1 MKNKLQKFLSLLLVL
16 CAAIT
21 ISAGNIAQGTFKKG
35 GSWKIS
41 SNGELYIDAT
51 KVPDYRNNDVY
62 MEGYRPSIAVGNRL
76 MFVRAKNSAPWG
88 KYIEKI
94 VSIKFSSKV
103 EYIGVDAFSGLYALR
118 SVSFEQRNTNNVVI
132 AARAFDDCVLLSQ
145 FDFSY
150 VKEIGDLAFRKA
162 NFSDV
167 TLPVITKLSVDAFVD
182 CYNMFGNADNM
193 TQGIHIT
200 STTVPFDF
208 ISDALDIWV
217 VTESKTYLQDNNDG
231 TFTKKT
237 ERYVQTGESMK
248 IIVPPSMYSQYTKKE
263 FENLAFKSDHALYVV
278 PGGENWNLSGG
289 SLIHYGGIAD
299 YAQASDAPWYSVR
312 NDIKELVI
320 TYASVGSSIGN
331 NAFTGCVNLES
342 VQGGG
347 ARQIYQIGENAFKNC
362 TKLTNVSNLSYV
374 KYIEKNA
381 FAGCTNLKFVDL
393 SHVYTIGDNAFDGAT
408 LSASNVALG
417 STLESIGQYAFRGS
431 FKNGGHIYISA
442 TVPTTHS
449 TAFSGADATRV
460 TLHVPG
466 SVVAGYMTTAP
477 WSSFQLD
484 QSMAFPVSGTYGS
497 GFGQWELS
505 EDGTLTLD
513 TKYEYDHN
521 IPDCANITNQ
531 PWYLYRD
538 FIRKVVLSEN
548 IKGVGKN
555 AFAFAEM
562 GKSSIHSVEAPAVTT
577 IGENAFKNNDALI
590 SFNGEYVKTIGNEAF
605 AGCAA
610 LEDVDFGDKLTS
622 LGSRVFDGCPVVANF
637 AVDAITP
644 PSVNSQTFVGMGA
657 SASGAPGRKAKASGS
672 GQGSVTLSVPEEA
685 TVNYLAAPY
694 WNLFSME
701 FIEGHG
707 SIVKSGA
714 YYDGAWV
721 LYSDGTLIASSQTTN
736 GSIDVATVY
745 NDATVTRVEFLGGAN
760 EVKSTFFSN
769 LPNLKTVV
777 LNAAV
782 NKVGYRTFQNCAKL
796 ESINLEN
803 VDTIDSEAFKG
814 CSKLASVNLSAIQ
827 YINTNAFEGCTKL
840 ASVELAGGCRIRSR
854 AFKGCTSLTSID
866 LKSATIDGYVFE
878 GCTAL
883 SSISNGGLQI
893 TTNAFNGCSALK
905 KFDLGSGCWTVY
917 SNAFANTNMQTIYCS
932 RPEPTK
938 LYADAFGSLTLSNIT
953 AYVPADYIRMYQK
966 ADVWK
971 DMTLMID
978 TTFES
983 MLPTGGAFGDKGTWQ
998 LDDKGTLTLR
1008 GAGSMPVLTD
1018 DNRYHWNHVFDEWAM
1033 FTEDVIISDGWTGI
1047 NTVIADKNATANKY
1061 KNIKTLE
1068 LGADIKLIRDSS
1080 LRYPNLTDVY
1090 CYIPDPVNIQTS
1102 DKYCP
1107 FDKAALIANNATLHV
1122 INFTGTKAKYQNSS
1136 AWNWFPNIVDD
1147 LVTRKE
1153 GIIYVTNVHMD
1164 KNYNMLGVSASELGT
1179 KTYQLTAGVQ
1189 PANATT
1195 SALAWSSS
1203 EPTIATVDQN
1213 GLVTILSNSNAG
1225 AFAEV
1230 TITAKA
1236 TDGSGKKDECRL
1248 VIYDADEIIDDTYVE
1263 SLDADKYAIT
1273 MSKSQIQYPEI
1284 SLLVEPY
1291 NGRRQFTVDFSNA
1304 GTDVVQVFEV
1314 RDDYSNCIGYQ
1325 FMPQGVGTATVTF
1338 TANYYDTQAHAS
1350 APSVTV
1356 TVNVTED
1363 IIFTEESK
1371 EGIPVKYIVE
1381 DAAKKTCK
1389 VYGALEQEISVDPN
1403 TGAIIPGA
1411 SVYRTAVDPSATGVL
1426 TIPTT
1431 VRGYAVT
1438 GVCDYAFRN
1447 CASLT
1452 EVNFCAGVER
1462 IGEGA
1467 FQGCNAL
1474 TTLRLPYTFKGLGQ
1488 NMASMLPNLKDVHL
1502 LATVIPTSFDWAG
1515 LEPGDD
1521 ALGTSA
1527 FDGLREEQQ
1536 DATLHVA
1543 IGCGTLYTNA
1553 GWDVWFPI
1561 IVEDGEEVD
1570 NNIASYVCDFTS
1582 KVSKHS
1588 AYNDAWTYDTEW
1600 TVYGGANNNAGW
1612 DYVKMGGKSAT
1623 LASANPVYVMNKN
1636 RMGRNITAIRV
1647 TYPSGS
1653 FPKNNQMDC
1662 SEWGVKVYSDLAC
1675 TNLLYTVTSSVTITG
1690 AEQVVTLKPVPG
1702 QPWKAG
1708 YGIQVYWNLSNTGST
1723 NGIIYVS
1730 KIEYLTDAD
1739 DAATLWPMY
1748 NISFVNWDGYVLQ
1761 NFPVRENTMP
1771 VFEGVTPVRAADAE
1785 YTYEFSG
1792 WSPEIVAATA
1802 DAVYTAQYTATPK
1815 PVIPDDPDPGTGVDN
1830 VQSNEVKCTKILYN
1844 GQLYIIRGDMI
1855 FNASGM
1861 RIK

>member
-1 MKNKLQKFLSLLLVL
+1 MKNKLQKLLTLLLVL
-16 CAAIT
+16 ATAIT
-21 ISAGNIAQGTFKKG
+21 AVSAKDLASGKFKNGGT
-35 GSWKIS
+35 WKITQDGLLFIDAEVVPDYRPQYDYNVAS
-41 SNGELYIDAT
+41 SWDYLYIDAET
-51 KVPDYRNNDVY
+51 PFYTRW
-62 MEGYRPSIAVGNRL
+62 IAQHLDGGDGRT
-76 MFVRAKNSAPWG
+76 SAPWG
-88 KYIEKI
+88 AYRKRVK
-94 VSIKFSSKV
+94 SIAFSSRIQQIGTFAFHNMAYVKYV
-103 EYIGVDAFSGLYALR
+103 TFRERSKADVVIRGSAFALCASLTEFDFQYIKEIGVDAFRLC
-118 SVSFEQRNTNNVVI
+118 
-132 AARAFDDCVLLSQ
+132 AFL
-145 FDFSY
+145 
-150 VKEIGDLAFRKA
+150 KK
-162 NFSDV
+162 V
-167 TLPVITKLSVDAFVD
+167 TLPNIQVLEACAF
-182 CYNMFGNADNM
+182 DNCHSLWSDKM
-193 TQGIHIT
+193 SFDLNRGIFIT
-200 STTVPFDF
+200 SSTVPEIRDDIRAKDESNEEFKYWVD
-208 ISDALDIWV
+208 IPGKSSGYEKYHHKKGAILLIVVPSDKYAQYPA
-217 VTESKTYLQDNNDG
+217 YLSRINKVG
-231 TFTKKT
+231 L
-237 ERYVQTGESMK
+237 VCAGESYRWNYYNK
-248 IIVPPSMYSQYTKKE
+248 SLRIYNECPD
-263 FENLAFKSDHALYVV
+263 FES
-278 PGGENWNLSGG
+278 
-289 SLIHYGGIAD
+289 
-299 YAQASDAPWYSVR
+299 ASAAPWYIFR
-312 NDIKELVI
+312 NDIFRVSIYYAKSIGANAFNGYTKLHDFSAPSVETIGANAFSGCTNLEGCDLPMVKE
-320 TYASVGSSIGN
+320 IGN
-331 NAFTGCVNLES
+331 NAFSST
-342 VQGGG
+342 
-347 ARQIYQIGENAFKNC
+347 
-362 TKLTNVSNLSYV
+362 TKLTNADFPTL
-374 KYIEKNA
+374 EK
-381 FAGCTNLKFVDL
+381 
-393 SHVYTIGDNAFDGAT
+393 IGNNAFDGSGLKYIT
-408 LSASNVALG
+408 WSSSAQRIG
-417 STLESIGQYAFRGS
+417 SKAFQS
-431 FKNGGHIYISA
+431 TPLIYISA
-442 TVPTTHS
+442 LGAAPLTAS
-449 TAFSGADATRV
+449 DAFSEVTASNV
-460 TLHVPG
+460 TLSIPAN
-466 SVVAGYMTTAP
+466 VANTYEGKSP
-477 WSSFQLD
+477 WSSFTIKKNVSQ
-484 QSMAFPVSGTYGS
+484 FPVYSNDDLINPDWILY
-497 GFGQWELS
+497 
-505 EDGTLTLD
+505 EDGVLLVC
-513 TKYEYDHN
+513 KN
-521 IPDCANITNQ
+521 IPDYATPQAQ
-531 PWYLYRD
+531 PWYNYRE
-538 FIRKVVLSEN
+538 FITKIVIRD
-548 IKGVGKN
+548 GVITIGRN
-555 AFAFAEM
+555 AFSFENPGESKILSFNDERATI
-562 GKSSIHSVEAPAVTT
+562 KYIHE
-577 IGENAFKNNDALI
+577 EAFKNNDRM
-590 SFNGEYVKTIGNEAF
+590 SYVTAKNAQTIGNEAF

-622 LGSRVFDGCPVVANF
+622 LGSRVFNGCPAMENF
-637 AVDAITP
+637 ALDAITP

-657 SASGAPGRKAKASGS
+657 SASNAPGRGAKASGS
-672 GQGSVTLSVPEEA
+672 GQQSVTLSVPEEA

-721 LYSDGTLIASSQTTN
+721 LYSDGTLIASSQTTT

-803 VDTIDSEAFKG
+803 VDTIESEAFKG
-814 CSKLASVNLSAIQ
+814 CSKLASVKLSAIQ
-827 YINTNAFEGCTKL
+827 YINTNAFEGCTSL
-840 ASVELAGGCRIRSR
+840 ASVQLASGCRIRSR

-883 SSISNGGLQI
+883 SSISTGGLQI

-971 DMTLMID
+971 EMTLMID

-998 LDDKGTLTLR
+998 LDDKGTLTLT
-1008 GAGSMPVLTD
+1008 GTGSMPVLTD

-1068 LGADIKLIRDSS
+1068 LGADIKQIRDSS

-1153 GIIYVTNVHMD
+1153 GIIYVSNVHMD

-1203 EPTIATVDQN
+1203 DPTIATVDQN

-1381 DAAKKTCK
+1381 DAAKMTCK
-1389 VYGALEQEISVDPN
+1389 VYGAFEQEISVDPN

-1502 LATVIPTSFDWAG
+1502 MATAIPTSFDWAG

-1521 ALGTSA
+1521 ALGTGA

-1543 IGCGTLYTNA
+1543 TGCGTRYTNA

-1570 NNIASYVCDFTS
+1570 NNIASYVCDFTT

-1612 DYVKMGGKSAT
+1612 DYVKMGGKSGT
-1623 LASANPVYVMNKN
+1623 LANANPVYVMNKN

-1675 TNLLYTVTSSVTITG
+1675 TNLLYTVTSSVAITG

-1723 NGIIYVS
+1723 NGIIWVS

-1815 PVIPDDPDPGTGVDN
+1815 PVIPDDPDPTGVDN

>member
-21 ISAGNIAQGTFKKG
+21 ISAGNIASGTFKNG
-35 GSWKIS
+35 GTWKIS

-51 KVPDYRNNDVY
+51 KVPDYNTTTGGLDVY
-62 MEGYRPSIAVGNRL
+62 RTFNIYNVKFIDHCDRTG
-76 MFVRAKNSAPWG
+76 APWG
-88 KYIEKI
+88 SYAEQIK
-94 VSIKFSSKV
+94 SIHFSSQVQSIGSNAFAYLYYVQSVIFDEHQSANVTIGQSAFHSCLSLKEFDFTYVYKIDKYAFENCKFLPKV
-103 EYIGVDAFSGLYALR
+103 ILPAIKEIKDGAFSGCVSLYTNSEEVFGIAIT
-118 SVSFEQRNTNNVVI
+118 SNTIPTVGKIIEKYGDRDNYI
-132 AARAFDDCVLLSQ
+132 
-145 FDFSY
+145 
-150 VKEIGDLAFRKA
+150 VKENAELHYFHKRGAKLRVIVPVSKYSSYGEYLCAPYRSSSNSETKSVGEICAGEANKWYYTKSNLTIIG
-162 NFSDV
+162 S
-167 TLPVITKLSVDAFVD
+167 
-182 CYNMFGNADNM
+182 MG
-193 TQGIHIT
+193 
-200 STTVPFDF
+200 DF
-208 ISDALDIWV
+208 ETA
-217 VTESKTYLQDNNDG
+217 TES
-231 TFTKKT
+231 
-237 ERYVQTGESMK
+237 
-248 IIVPPSMYSQYTKKE
+248 
-263 FENLAFKSDHALYVV
+263 
-278 PGGENWNLSGG
+278 
-289 SLIHYGGIAD
+289 
-299 YAQASDAPWYSVR
+299 PWYSLRSNIYRMRIFYVR
-312 NDIKELVI
+312 
-320 TYASVGSSIGN
+320 SIGN
-331 NAFTGCVNLES
+331 NAFSGCTNLHDFYASAVES
-342 VQGGG
+342 
-347 ARQIYQIGENAFKNC
+347 IGENAFSGCTNLTGFQCDELKTIGRSAFKDCSNL
-362 TKLTNVSNLSYV
+362 TKLNLDNVTSIADNAFSGTSLSYV
-374 KYIEKNA
+374 KFGSKLQSIGGTAFQNTFANGGDIYILSAAPITSNNA
-381 FAGCTNLKFVDL
+381 FQ
-393 SHVYTIGDNAFDGAT
+393 GA
-408 LSASNVALG
+408 NVS
-417 STLESIGQYAFRGS
+417 ST
-431 FKNGGHIYISA
+431 
-442 TVPTTHS
+442 
-449 TAFSGADATRV
+449 
-460 TLHVPG
+460 TLHIDAKYA
-466 SVVAGYMTTAP
+466 SSYQTAP
-477 WSSFQLD
+477 WNTFSTALSVTY
-484 QSMAFPVSGTYGS
+484 PVTGYNPH
-497 GFGQWELS
+497 WELT
-505 EDGTLTLD
+505 ENGVLTISS
-513 TKYEYDHN
+513 N
-521 IPDCANITNQ
+521 IPNYSTTSEQ
-531 PWYLYRD
+531 PWYNYRD
-538 FIRKVVLSEN
+538 FIHSIVLSEVVTT
-548 IKGVGKN
+548 VGKN
-555 AFAFAEM
+555 AFAFDQE
-562 GKSSIHSVEAPAVTT
+562 GKSKIREIIAPSVTSI
-577 IGENAFKNNDALI
+577 GDNAFKNNDALI
-590 SFNGEYVKTIGNEAF
+590 SFAGENVKTIGNEAF

-610 LEDVDFGDKLTS
+610 LEDVDFGDKLAS
-622 LGSRVFDGCPVVANF
+622 LGSRVFDGCPAMENF
-637 AVDAITP
+637 ALDAITP

-657 SASGAPGRKAKASGS
+657 SASNAPGRGAKASGS
-672 GQGSVTLSVPEEA
+672 GQQSVTLSVPEEA

-803 VDTIDSEAFKG
+803 VDTIESEAFKG
-814 CSKLASVNLSAIQ
+814 CSKLASVKLSAIQ
-827 YINTNAFEGCTKL
+827 YINTNAFEGCTQL
-840 ASVELAGGCRIRSR
+840 ASVQLAGGCRIRSR

-971 DMTLMID
+971 EMTLMID

-998 LDDKGTLTLR
+998 LDDKGTLTLT
-1008 GAGSMPVLTD
+1008 GTGSMPVLTN

-1153 GIIYVTNVHMD
+1153 GIIYVTNVYMNKSFD
-1164 KNYNMLGVSASELGT
+1164 MLAISQSDLGT
-1179 KTYQLTAGVQ
+1179 TTYQLNAGVQ

-1195 SALAWSSS
+1195 TALAWSSS
-1203 EPTIATVDQN
+1203 DPTIATVDQN

-1389 VYGALEQEISVDPN
+1389 VYGAFEQEISVDPN

-1438 GVCDYAFRN
+1438 GVGDYAFRN
-1447 CASLT
+1447 CASIT

-1502 LATVIPTSFDWAG
+1502 LATAIPTSFDWAG

-1543 IGCGTLYTNA
+1543 TGCGTLYTNA

-1570 NNIASYVCDFTS
+1570 NNIASYVCDFTT

-1623 LASANPVYVMNKN
+1623 LANANPVYVMNKN

-1675 TNLLYTVTSSVTITG
+1675 TNLLYTVTSSVAITG

-1723 NGIIYVS
+1723 NGIIWVS

-1771 VFEGVTPVRAADAE
+1771 VFEGVTPVHAADAE

-1815 PVIPDDPDPGTGVDN
+1815 PVIPDDPDPTGVDN

>member
-1 MKNKLQKFLSLLLVL
+1 MKKFLSLLLVL

-21 ISAGNIAQGTFKKG
+21 ISAGNIASGKFKKG
-35 GSWKIS
+35 GTWKIS
-41 SNGELYIDAT
+41 EGGELFVDVVTI
-51 KVPDYRNNDVY
+51 PDYKDEYARDFGETDEEAWHLGS
-62 MEGYRPSIAVGNRL
+62 MAGYYAGLQASHFRTE
-76 MFVRAKNSAPWG
+76 APWG
-88 KYIEKI
+88 QYYAKITSIRFSSSVEKIGNYAFRGLKKVQQVSFDTSSKYIT
-94 VSIKFSSKV
+94 
-103 EYIGVDAFSGLYALR
+103 IGDGAFA
-118 SVSFEQRNTNNVVI
+118 
-132 AARAFDDCVLLSQ
+132 DCIYLKT
-145 FDFSY
+145 FDFSR
-150 VKEIGDLAFRKA
+150 VISIGYEAFWCCVDLTSN
-162 NFSDV
+162 NFP
-167 TLPVITKLSVDAFVD
+167 LLQSVDAFAFDYCTSLAKTGYVYMSQVPASAESWIGLKSIAD
-182 CYNMFGNADNM
+182 ICYRGVYYGTMYIGDNKLEVIAGDNRC
-193 TQGIHIT
+193 TIKRNSSFYIVVKPNNL
-200 STTVPFDF
+200 SAVTTKIGEVPFSKYTNCTVACGDEGTWRLNKFGGLTLLAECNDF
-208 ISDALDIWV
+208 QSE
-217 VTESKTYLQDNNDG
+217 TS
-231 TFTKKT
+231 
-237 ERYVQTGESMK
+237 
-248 IIVPPSMYSQYTKKE
+248 
-263 FENLAFKSDHALYVV
+263 
-278 PGGENWNLSGG
+278 
-289 SLIHYGGIAD
+289 
-299 YAQASDAPWYSVR
+299 APWYSVR
-312 NDIKELVI
+312 TQIKEVGFKNGIQNKYIGNNAFKGYTNLKHVSSMLTGVGANAFSGCTNLSTVDLSECTSI
-320 TYASVGSSIGN
+320 GASAFANTAMSQADLTNAETIGANAFAGSGMVKVTWGTALQSIGSKAFQNTPLKVLIASGSAPTTASDAFNGVTASNVTLSIPANVANTYEGKSPWSSFTIEKNVSQFPVYSNDNPVNPDWVLYEDGTLMIWKNIPNYNQPQDQPWYNYREFISKIQIIKGVKSIGN
-331 NAFTGCVNLES
+331 NAFSYANTGES
-342 VQGGG
+342 KIT
-347 ARQIYQIGENAFKNC
+347 RFED
-362 TKLTNVSNLSYV
+362 
-374 KYIEKNA
+374 E
-381 FAGCTNLKFVDL
+381 
-393 SHVYTIGDNAFDGAT
+393 
-408 LSASNVALG
+408 
-417 STLESIGQYAFRGS
+417 LESI
-431 FKNGGHIYISA
+431 
-442 TVPTTHS
+442 
-449 TAFSGADATRV
+449 
-460 TLHVPG
+460 
-466 SVVAGYMTTAP
+466 
-477 WSSFQLD
+477 
-484 QSMAFPVSGTYGS
+484 
-497 GFGQWELS
+497 
-505 EDGTLTLD
+505 
-513 TKYEYDHN
+513 
-521 IPDCANITNQ
+521 
-531 PWYLYRD
+531 
-538 FIRKVVLSEN
+538 
-548 IKGVGKN
+548 
-555 AFAFAEM
+555 
-562 GKSSIHSVEAPAVTT
+562 TT
-577 IGENAFKNNDALI
+577 IGNNAFKNNDRL
-590 SFNGEYVKTIGNEAF
+590 VKVLAKNVQTIGNEAF
-605 AGCAA
+605 ANCSA
-610 LEDVDFGDKLTS
+610 LTDVDFGDKLTS
-622 LGSRVFDGCPVVANF
+622 LGNKVFDGCPAMANF
-637 AVDAITP
+637 ALDAITP
-644 PSVNSQTFVGMGA
+644 PSVTSQTFVGMGA
-657 SASGAPGRKAKASGS
+657 SASNVQGRNGAKASGS

-707 SIVKSGA
+707 AIVKSGA

-721 LYSDGTLIASSQTTN
+721 LYADGTLIASSQTTN
-736 GSIDVATVY
+736 GSIDIASVY
-745 NDATVTRVEFLGGAN
+745 NDATVTRVEFLGGAT
-760 EVKSTFFSN
+760 EIKSTFFSN

-803 VDTIDSEAFKG
+803 VDTIESEAFKG
-814 CSKLASVNLSAIQ
+814 CSKLASVKLSAIQ
-827 YINTNAFEGCTKL
+827 YINTNAFEGCTQL
-840 ASVELAGGCRIRSR
+840 ASVQLAGGCRIRSR

-866 LKSATIDGYVFE
+866 LKGATIDGYVFE

-883 SSISNGGLQI
+883 SSISRGGMQI

-953 AYVPADYIRMYQK
+953 AYVPADYIRMYKK

-971 DMTLMID
+971 EMTLKID

-983 MLPTGGAFGDKGTWQ
+983 MLPTGGSFGDKGTWQ
-998 LDDKGTLTLR
+998 LDDKGTLTLT
-1008 GAGSMPVLTD
+1008 GTGSMPVLTN

-1047 NTVIADKNATANKY
+1047 NTVIADKNTAASKY
-1061 KNIKTLE
+1061 KNIKSLE

-1102 DKYCP
+1102 TKNCP

-1122 INFTGTKAKYQNSS
+1122 IDFTGTKAKYQNSS

-1153 GIIYVTNVHMD
+1153 GIIYVTNVYMD

-1195 SALAWSSS
+1195 PALAWSSS
-1203 EPTIATVDQN
+1203 DPTIATVDQN

-1263 SLDADKYAIT
+1263 SLDADKYTIT

-1381 DAAKKTCK
+1381 DAAKMTCK
-1389 VYGALEQEISVDPN
+1389 VYGAFEQEISVDPT

-1411 SVYRTAVDPSATGVL
+1411 YVYRTAVDPSATGVL

-1502 LATVIPTSFDWAG
+1502 LATAIPTSFDWAG

-1521 ALGTSA
+1521 ALGTGA

-1543 IGCGTLYTNA
+1543 TGCATLYENA

-1570 NNIASYVCDFTS
+1570 NNIASYVCDFTT

-1612 DYVKMGGKSAT
+1612 DYVKMGGKNTT
-1623 LASANPVYVMNKN
+1623 LANANPVYVMNKN

-1675 TNLLYTVTSSVTITG
+1675 TNLLYTVTSSVAITG

-1723 NGIIYVS
+1723 NGIIWVS

-1739 DAATLWPMY
+1739 DAANLWPMY
-1748 NISFVNWDGYVLQ
+1748 NISFVNWDGFVLQ

-1771 VFEGVTPVRAADAE
+1771 VFEGVTPVHAADAE

>member
-1 MKNKLQKFLSLLLVL
+1 MKKFLSLLLVL

-21 ISAGNIAQGTFKKG
+21 ISAGNIAQGSFKKG
-35 GSWKIS
+35 GTWKIS
-41 SNGELYIDAT
+41 EGGELFVDVVTI
-51 KVPDYRNNDVY
+51 PDYKDKSAY
-62 MEGYRPSIAVGNRL
+62 DFGETEDEAWHLGSMAGYYAGLQKSHFRTE
-76 MFVRAKNSAPWG
+76 APWG
-88 KYIEKI
+88 QYYAKITSIRFSSSVEKIGEYAFEGLKKVQQVSFDTSSKYIT
-94 VSIKFSSKV
+94 
-103 EYIGVDAFSGLYALR
+103 IGDGAFA
-118 SVSFEQRNTNNVVI
+118 
-132 AARAFDDCVLLSQ
+132 DCIYLKT
-145 FDFSY
+145 FDFSRVISIGCAAFRRCVDLTSNNFPLLQSVDTCAFDYCTSLAKTGY
-150 VKEIGDLAFRKA
+150 VYMSQVPASAESWIGLKSIAYICYYGVYYGTVYIGDNKLRIVAGDNRCTIKRNSSFDIIVKPNNLSA
-162 NFSDV
+162 V
-167 TLPVITKLSVDAFVD
+167 TTKI
-182 CYNMFGNADNM
+182 GE
-193 TQGIHIT
+193 
-200 STTVPFDF
+200 VPF
-208 ISDALDIWV
+208 SEYTNCTV
-217 VTESKTYLQDNNDG
+217 VCGDG
-231 TFTKKT
+231 T
-237 ERYVQTGESMK
+237 
-248 IIVPPSMYSQYTKKE
+248 
-263 FENLAFKSDHALYVV
+263 
-278 PGGENWNLSGG
+278 W
-289 SLIHYGGIAD
+289 SLNKFGTLILFAECND
-299 YAQASDAPWYSVR
+299 FQSETSAPWYSVR
-312 NDIKELVI
+312 TQIKNVGFKYGIQNKYIGNNAFKGYTNLKYLSSMLTGVGANAFSGCTNLSTVDLSKCTSIGASAFANTAMSQADLTNAETIGANAFAGSGMVKVTWGTALQSIGSKAFQNTPLKVLIASGSAPTTASDAFNGVTASNVTLRIPANVANTYEGKSPWSSFTIEKNVSQFPVYSNDNPVNPDWVLYEDGTLMIWKNIPNYNQPQDQPWYNYREFISEIRIIKGVK
-320 TYASVGSSIGN
+320 SIGN
-331 NAFTGCVNLES
+331 NAFSYANTGES
-342 VQGGG
+342 
-347 ARQIYQIGENAFKNC
+347 RITRFED
-362 TKLTNVSNLSYV
+362 
-374 KYIEKNA
+374 E
-381 FAGCTNLKFVDL
+381 
-393 SHVYTIGDNAFDGAT
+393 
-408 LSASNVALG
+408 
-417 STLESIGQYAFRGS
+417 LESI
-431 FKNGGHIYISA
+431 
-442 TVPTTHS
+442 
-449 TAFSGADATRV
+449 
-460 TLHVPG
+460 
-466 SVVAGYMTTAP
+466 
-477 WSSFQLD
+477 
-484 QSMAFPVSGTYGS
+484 
-497 GFGQWELS
+497 
-505 EDGTLTLD
+505 
-513 TKYEYDHN
+513 
-521 IPDCANITNQ
+521 
-531 PWYLYRD
+531 
-538 FIRKVVLSEN
+538 
-548 IKGVGKN
+548 
-555 AFAFAEM
+555 
-562 GKSSIHSVEAPAVTT
+562 TT
-577 IGENAFKNNDALI
+577 IGNNAFKNNDRL
-590 SFNGEYVKTIGNEAF
+590 VKVLAKNVQTIGNEAF
-605 AGCAA
+605 ANCSA
-610 LEDVDFGDKLTS
+610 LTDVDFGDKLTS
-622 LGSRVFDGCPVVANF
+622 LGSRVFDGCPAMENF
-637 AVDAITP
+637 ALDAITP
-644 PSVNSQTFVGMGA
+644 PSVTSQTFVGMGA

-672 GQGSVTLSVPEEA
+672 GQGSVTLSVPEGA

-707 SIVKSGA
+707 AIVKSGA

-721 LYSDGTLIASSQTTN
+721 LYADGTLIASSQTTN

-803 VDTIDSEAFKG
+803 VDTIESEAFKG
-814 CSKLASVNLSAIQ
+814 CSKLASVKLSAIQ

-840 ASVELAGGCRIRSR
+840 ASVELAGNCRIRSR

-866 LKSATIDGYVFE
+866 LKGATIDGYVFE

-883 SSISNGGLQI
+883 SSISRGGMQI

-971 DMTLMID
+971 EMTLKID

-998 LDDKGTLTLR
+998 LDDKGTLTLT

-1102 DKYCP
+1102 TKNCP
-1107 FDKAALIANNATLHV
+1107 FDKTALIANNATLHV

-1153 GIIYVTNVHMD
+1153 GIIYVTNVYMNKSFD
-1164 KNYNMLGVSASELGT
+1164 MLAISQSDLGT
-1179 KTYQLTAGVQ
+1179 TTYQLNAGVQ

-1195 SALAWSSS
+1195 TALAWSSS
-1203 EPTIATVDQN
+1203 NPSVATVDQN
-1213 GLVTILSNSNAG
+1213 GLVTFVGFDANDTHGS
-1225 AFAEV
+1225 V

-1236 TDGSGKKDECRL
+1236 TDGSGKKASCDFS
-1248 VIYDADEIIDDTYVE
+1248 IYDADEVPETVYVE
-1263 SLDADKYAIT
+1263 EIDVDKHAVT
-1273 MSKSQIQYPEI
+1273 RLKSQPEDPVVMI
-1284 SLLVEPY
+1284 RVTPANAVRS
-1291 NGRRQFTVDFSNA
+1291 FSTVVAEDVGFMAMDVMNDHGDIIGLSIVPWGDKT
-1304 GTDVVQVFEV
+1304 GTTTVTV
-1314 RDDYSNCIGYQ
+1314 
-1325 FMPQGVGTATVTF
+1325 TANNPGATQANLPSVTF
-1338 TANYYDTQAHAS
+1338 T
-1350 APSVTV
+1350 VTIQ
-1356 TVNVTED
+1356 ED
-1363 IIFTEESK
+1363 IIFVEDTK
-1371 EGIPVKYIVE
+1371 EGVPVTYIV
-1381 DAAKKTCK
+1381 DDLDKKTCHL
-1389 VYGALEQEISVDPN
+1389 YGAHKQIITVDPN
-1403 TGAIIPGA
+1403 TGAMDSEDYYIN
-1411 SVYRTAVDPSATGVL
+1411 AVDPSTTGIV
-1426 TIPTT
+1426 TIPTS

-1438 GVCDYAFRN
+1438 GVGDYAFRN
-1447 CASLT
+1447 CASIT
-1452 EVNFCAGVER
+1452 EVNFCAGMER

-1474 TTLRLPYTFKGLGQ
+1474 TTLRLPYTFKGLGL

-1502 LATVIPTSFDWAG
+1502 LATTIPTSFDWS
-1515 LEPGDD
+1515 D
-1521 ALGTSA
+1521 ATMSGEEAIGTGA
-1527 FDGLREEQQ
+1527 FDGLREEQH

-1543 IGCGTLYTNA
+1543 TGCATLYENA

-1570 NNIASYVCDFTS
+1570 NNIASYVCDFTT

-1612 DYVKMGGKSAT
+1612 DYVKMGGKSGT
-1623 LASANPVYVMNKN
+1623 LANANPVYVMNKN

-1723 NGIIYVS
+1723 NGIIWVS

-1748 NISFVNWDGYVLQ
+1748 NISFVNWDGFVLQ

-1771 VFEGVTPVRAADAE
+1771 VFEGVTPVHAADAE

>member
-21 ISAGNIAQGTFKKG
+21 SSAQNYDGVNGKFKIGGTWRISGQI
-35 GSWKIS
+35 
-41 SNGELYIDAT
+41 LYIDAET
-51 KVPDYRNNDVY
+51 VPDYKVVSSTNFKSWEYRGQSSVTWPMGLERNVT
-62 MEGYRPSIAVGNRL
+62 
-76 MFVRAKNSAPWG
+76 SAPWG
-88 KYIEKI
+88 QYRAGIKEIVLTSKVKQIGSKAFWGMTSVKKVTVENSSQNLYVKNEAFYNCYNMESFDFSRVKYIGERAFERCFNLKFANCLSLRHIEEGAFDWCLALWDKDGGVYLPETAPTGLNQMVTENLSGYYWVFPEENIQLVDAGAQFKI
-94 VSIKFSSKV
+94 LVDANRLQEYKNTFGDKAGEAYIYAGNSGWYLNNAGNLYLGEGFKEGIPSYTDGQQPWFSIKNKIFAVYINNPAYYWSVGDNAFKGCNNLWDFPLNKINGS
-103 EYIGVDAFSGLYALR
+103 IGVSAFEGTDLCGPQTWVVQYLDHVTTIGDRAFAGSNLKKISLGSGLQTIGSKAFQNVQLNEVKIHGAAPTTADDAFSGVPT
-118 SVSFEQRNTNNVVI
+118 SSI
-132 AARAFDDCVLLSQ
+132 
-145 FDFSY
+145 
-150 VKEIGDLAFRKA
+150 
-162 NFSDV
+162 
-167 TLPVITKLSVDAFVD
+167 TLPVSDRY
-182 CYNMFGNADNM
+182 YN
-193 TQGIHIT
+193 
-200 STTVPFDF
+200 S
-208 ISDALDIWV
+208 
-217 VTESKTYLQDNNDG
+217 
-231 TFTKKT
+231 
-237 ERYVQTGESMK
+237 
-248 IIVPPSMYSQYTKKE
+248 
-263 FENLAFKSDHALYVV
+263 
-278 PGGENWNLSGG
+278 
-289 SLIHYGGIAD
+289 
-299 YAQASDAPWYSVR
+299 
-312 NDIKELVI
+312 
-320 TYASVGSSIGN
+320 YAS
-331 NAFTGCVNLES
+331 
-342 VQGGG
+342 
-347 ARQIYQIGENAFKNC
+347 
-362 TKLTNVSNLSYV
+362 
-374 KYIEKNA
+374 
-381 FAGCTNLKFVDL
+381 
-393 SHVYTIGDNAFDGAT
+393 
-408 LSASNVALG
+408 
-417 STLESIGQYAFRGS
+417 
-431 FKNGGHIYISA
+431 
-442 TVPTTHS
+442 S
-449 TAFSGADATRV
+449 TA
-460 TLHVPG
+460 
-466 SVVAGYMTTAP
+466 
-477 WSSFQLD
+477 WSSFNINRIID
-484 QSMAFPVSGTYGS
+484 FPVYGTG
-497 GFGQWELS
+497 WHLD
-505 EDGTLTLD
+505 EDGTLTIIQAMGF
-513 TKYEYDHN
+513 TQPSE
-521 IPDCANITNQ
+521 Q
-531 PWYLYRD
+531 PWYSYKD
-538 FIRKVVLSEN
+538 YIEKVVFGNSDYVVTYIGQNCLAFEN
-548 IKGVGKN
+548 PGESKIQ
-555 AFAFAEM
+555 
-562 GKSSIHSVEAPAVTT
+562 SIEAPYVTT
-577 IGENAFKNNDALI
+577 INAEAFKNNDILK
-590 SFNGEYVKTIGNEAF
+590 SFKGENVKTIGNEAF

-622 LGSRVFDGCPVVANF
+622 LGSRVFNGCPAMENF
-637 AVDAITP
+637 ALDAITP

-657 SASGAPGRKAKASGS
+657 SASNAPGRGAKASGS
-672 GQGSVTLSVPEEA
+672 GQQSVTLSVPEES

-721 LYSDGTLIASSQTTN
+721 LYSDGTLIASSQTTT

-803 VDTIDSEAFKG
+803 VDTIESEAFKG
-814 CSKLASVNLSAIQ
+814 CSKLASVKLSAIQ
-827 YINTNAFEGCTKL
+827 YINTNAFEGCTSL
-840 ASVELAGGCRIRSR
+840 ASVQLAGGCRIRSR

-971 DMTLMID
+971 EMTLMID

-998 LDDKGTLTLR
+998 LDDKGTLMLT
-1008 GAGSMPVLTD
+1008 GTGSMPVLTD

-1203 EPTIATVDQN
+1203 DPTIATVDQN

-1381 DAAKKTCK
+1381 DAAKMTCK
-1389 VYGALEQEISVDPN
+1389 VYGAFEQEISVDPN

-1411 SVYRTAVDPSATGVL
+1411 SVYRTAVDPSTTGIV

-1438 GVCDYAFRN
+1438 GVGDYAFRN
-1447 CASLT
+1447 CASIT

-1502 LATVIPTSFDWAG
+1502 MATAIPTSFDWAG

-1521 ALGTSA
+1521 ALGTGA
-1527 FDGLREEQQ
+1527 FDGLCEEQQ

-1543 IGCGTLYTNA
+1543 TGCGTLYMNA

-1570 NNIASYVCDFTS
+1570 NNIASYVCDFTT

-1612 DYVKMGGKSAT
+1612 DYVKMGGKSGT
-1623 LASANPVYVMNKN
+1623 LANANPVYVMNKN

-1675 TNLLYTVTSSVTITG
+1675 TNLLYTVTSSVAITG

-1723 NGIIYVS
+1723 NGIIWVS

-1761 NFPVRENTMP
+1761 NFPIRENTMP

-1815 PVIPDDPDPGTGVDN
+1815 PVIPDDPGTGVDN